1 METKQLLCA
10 AVSSLDRHKAQ
21 DICTLRV
28 EEISSLAEYFV
39 IAQGTSNTHVRAL
52 CDYVQDELKPL
63 GVQPLGIEGY
73 VGAGWVLLDYGSVL
87 IHVFTPQMREFYNLE
102 RLWQDGV
109 SVPLEQLLDG
119 SELS

>member
-1 METKQLLCA
+1 MQAKQLVCA
-10 AVSSLDRHKAQ
+10 AVASLDRHKAE

-28 EEISSLAEYFV
+28 DEVSSLAEYFV
-39 IAQGTSNTHVRAL
+39 IVQGTSTTHVRAL
-52 CDYVQDELKPL
+52 CDYVQDELKLIDQLPL
-63 GVQPLGIEGY
+63 RVEGY
-73 VGAGWVLLDYGSVL
+73 GTGGWILLDYGGVV